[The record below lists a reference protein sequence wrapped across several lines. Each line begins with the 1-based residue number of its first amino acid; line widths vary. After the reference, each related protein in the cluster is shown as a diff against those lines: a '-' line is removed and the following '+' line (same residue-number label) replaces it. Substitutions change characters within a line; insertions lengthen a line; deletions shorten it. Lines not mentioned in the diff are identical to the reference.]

1 MGTGNRG
8 RLSMAIH
15 PLSWFTDK
23 ENGVTPFDGELCYDD
38 DTFDILIWH
47 QRDDGS
53 WYTTSKTKDISS
65 YLEEL
70 KQSGVFTAA
79 SAFVNNRKIYRFFF
93 DQMNG
98 VVRLDPDLRFD
109 PVYRYYAIRKTDLSE
124 TGAYIYVTGVEGS
137 DVDGGQVISSLVDI
151 VAEDSESGDGTQVG
165 VPQVGGLVEELT
177 SGDTYVVEFYNVDR
191 ELINMQT
198 YQAIAVR
205 SAELDIAP
213 DTAVTDMYIQS
224 NQSYKG
230 DDNAIYAYRGQDLGA
245 IEIETFLKYA
255 DGRTRSVT
263 NEQTVGGRL
272 TILGLD
278 EISTD
283 TVTAA
288 GETPQTFEIVYTLVR
303 SNASLPTSTT
313 QTESGAIISPASL
326 TISKT
331 IKVYVIEDVTNS
343 LSSIIP
349 AGYIALADDNVNHKI
364 VMKYFGHYTNGLVQN
379 ITNIVEYVGDNAL
392 KENLMDGSLQRI
404 KVQVPVGNA
413 GTEYKTKEF
422 TIEVPAYASGSQNP
436 VPINGEQP
444 NFIIFSNPASG
455 DLYGKFTGF
464 ETYNKSTSRYE
475 PLSYDSML
483 ERMKFGD
490 ERPTH
495 IRVRDV
501 IDPAYAYT
509 DIVNAST
516 GTTFNTVGTG
526 HEITKDRAL
535 LVEFYKLV
543 TDSAGIAVSVFAT
556 GAMVVYAKASAA

>member
-1 MGTGNRG
+1 MTGNRG

-23 ENGVTPFDGELCYDD
+23 ENGVTPFDGELCFDD
-38 DTFDILIWH
+38 ETFDILIWH
-47 QRDDGS
+47 KRDDGS
-53 WYTTSKTKDISS
+53 WYTSSKTKDISS
-65 YLEEL
+65 YLEDL

-109 PVYRYYAIRKTDLSE
+109 PVYRYYAIRKTDLSP
-124 TGAYIYVTGVEGS
+124 TGAYVYVTGVSGTG
-137 DVDGGQVISSLVDI
+137 VDGDTVVSSLVDI
-151 VAEDSESGDGTQVG
+151 IAEDSEAGDGTQVG
-165 VPQVGGLVEELT
+165 VPQVGGLVEELI
-177 SGDTYVVEFYNVDR
+177 GGNTYVVEFYNVDR
-191 ELINMQT
+191 ELVNMQT

-205 SAELDIAP
+205 TAELDIAP
-213 DTAVTDMYIQS
+213 DTAVTDMFIQS
-224 NQSYKG
+224 NQSYAG
-230 DDNAIYAYRGQDLGA
+230 DDNAIYFYRGQDVGQV
-245 IEIETFLKYA
+245 EIETYLKYA

-263 NEQTVGGRL
+263 NEQTIGGRL
-272 TILGLD
+272 SILGLD

-283 TVTAA
+283 TVTVA
-288 GETPQTFEIVYTLVR
+288 GDTPQTFEIVYTLVR
-303 SNASLPTSTT
+303 SNASLPPSTT

-343 LSSIIP
+343 LNEIIP
-349 AGYIALADDNVNHKI
+349 AGYITLADNRIDHKI
-364 VMKYFGHYTNGLVQN
+364 VMKYFGHYTNGLVQD
-379 ITNIVEYVGDNAL
+379 ITNVASHTGFND
-392 KENLMDGSLQRI
+392 NLMDNSIQHI
-404 KVQVPVGNA
+404 KVQVPIGNT
-413 GTEYKTKEF
+413 GTEFKVKDY
-422 TIEVPAYASGSQNP
+422 TIAVPNYSNNSQNP
-436 VPINGEQP
+436 VTIDPDKNQP
-444 NFIIFSNPASG
+444 NYILFSNPAEG

-464 ETYNKSTSRYE
+464 ETYNKSLSKYE
-475 PLSYDSML
+475 TLSYESL
-483 ERMKFGD
+483 LNRMTFGN
-490 ERPTH
+490 EKPTH

-501 IDPAYAYT
+501 MDSQYTYT
-509 DIVNAST
+509 DIVNAAT

-543 TDSAGIAVSVFAT
+543 TDAAGIAVSVFAT